1 MRFEI
6 KLTDGVTSQ
15 MNLTAEAAKA
25 YSHPQPIE
33 QVKDILQANG
43 VDVGVHF
50 YSVSVTNSTTT
61 EKAKLYLET
70 SMQNT
75 DATDALWEVVGESD
89 GFDLKA
95 IQDLTPPLQ
104 QIGSITADLGR
115 YFRWRIAFD
124 AATPPI
130 SASVIF
136 EITVLGRG

>member
-6 KLTDGVTSQ
+6 KLTDGVSTQ
-15 MNLTAEAAKA
+15 MNLQATAGTA

-61 EKAKLYLET
+61 EKARLYLET

-75 DATDALWEVVGESD
+75 DATDKLWEVVGEPD

-95 IQDLTPPLQ
+95 IQDLTPPLL

-115 YFRWRIAFD
+115 YLRWRIAFD

-136 EITVLGRG
+136 EITARGRG